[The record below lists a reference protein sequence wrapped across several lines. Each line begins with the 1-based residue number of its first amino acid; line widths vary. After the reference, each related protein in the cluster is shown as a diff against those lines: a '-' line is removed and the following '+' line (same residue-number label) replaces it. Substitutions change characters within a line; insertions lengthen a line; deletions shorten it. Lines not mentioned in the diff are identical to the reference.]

1 VQNTG
6 FSLNKTLNIGGRLVD
21 LRKPIV
27 MGILNV
33 TPDSFFDGG
42 RYTTEKQILSKVQEM
57 VHEGAR
63 MIDLGGA
70 SSRPGAPQITAQ
82 QESERVLPA
91 LKTIRKE
98 FPQLFISVDTFRSE
112 LARISVQE
120 GADLI
125 NDISGGSLDDAMFK
139 TIAELKV
146 PYIMMHMKGN
156 PQTMSKHAEYQ
167 NLVKEI
173 IDYFHAKIDTLHQL
187 GVKDIVIDP
196 GFGFAKTR
204 EHNFELLNRLDL
216 LKILEK
222 PILVGLSRK
231 SMIWKTLEISPDD
244 ALNGTTVL
252 NTIALIKGASILRVH
267 DVKQAIE
274 TIQLIDTLKL
284 T

>member
-42 RYTTEKQILSKVQEM
+42 RYTSEKQILLRVEQM
-57 VHEGAR
+57 LQEGAR

-70 SSRPGAPQITAQ
+70 SSRPRAPQISSQ
-82 QESERVLPA
+82 QEVERVMPA
-91 LKTIRKE
+91 LKAIRKE

-125 NDISGGSLDDAMFK
+125 NDISGGSLDEAMFT

-156 PQTMSKHAEYQ
+156 PQTMTQHAEYQ
-167 NLVKEI
+167 NLIKEI
-173 IDYFHAKIDTLHQL
+173 IDYFQAKIDTLHQL
-187 GVKDIVIDP
+187 GVKDIIIDP

-204 EHNFELLNRLDL
+204 EHNFQLLNRLDL

-222 PILVGLSRK
+222 PTLVGLSRK
-231 SMIWKTLEISPDD
+231 SMIWKTLEISADD

-274 TIQLIDTLKL
+274 TIQLIDALKL

>member
-42 RYTTEKQILSKVQEM
+42 RYTSEKQILLRVEQMVQ
-57 VHEGAR
+57 EGAR

-70 SSRPGAPQITAQ
+70 SSRPRAPQISSQ
-82 QESERVLPA
+82 QEVERVMPA
-91 LKTIRKE
+91 LKAIRKE

-125 NDISGGSLDDAMFK
+125 NDISGGSLDEAMFT

-156 PQTMSKHAEYQ
+156 PQTMTQHAEYQ
-167 NLVKEI
+167 NLIKEI
-173 IDYFHAKIDTLHQL
+173 IDYFQAKIDTLHQL
-187 GVKDIVIDP
+187 GVKDIIIDP

-204 EHNFELLNRLDL
+204 EHNFQLLNRLDL

-222 PILVGLSRK
+222 PTLVGLSRK
-231 SMIWKTLEISPDD
+231 SMIWKTLEISADD

-274 TIQLIDTLKL
+274 TIQLIDALKL